1 MLIIREDL
9 LAICNKYITIDAEQS
24 EVDLTLLGMDSFSF
38 IKIIVDIEDK
48 YNILIPDEQLMVG
61 QLNTFNKLYEAIVS
75 IASNISE

>member
-24 EVDLTLLGMDSFSF
+24 DVDLTLLGMDSFSF